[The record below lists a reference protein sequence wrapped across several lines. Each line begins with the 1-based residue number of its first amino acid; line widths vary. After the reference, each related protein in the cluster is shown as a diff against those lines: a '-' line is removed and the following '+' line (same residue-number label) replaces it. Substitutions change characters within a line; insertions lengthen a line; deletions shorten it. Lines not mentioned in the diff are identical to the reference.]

1 MKRKFELMAIIS
13 PAITDKEIEARIH
26 ELKELLGTEIVFEER
41 WGMRPT
47 AFKIKFQSKGY
58 YVVFNFMLESDLVKE
73 LEANL
78 RLIPDV
84 IRTLL
89 IQVPDDYKP
98 ITYKEVCD
106 GLEKMMKQKTE
117 KRFGGKPMLKKAEPE
132 IKAAVAPIAPVKKEL
147 KGEEIVK
154 PEPSRPAPSAEPKKE
169 EKKKSFD
176 QKLED
181 ILSDAD
187 LGL

>member
-13 PAITDKEIEARIH
+13 PGITDKEIEARIH
-26 ELKELLGTEIVFEER
+26 ELKELLGTEIVFEEH

-47 AFKIKFQSKGY
+47 AFKMKLQSKGY

-73 LEANL
+73 LEGNL
-78 RLIPDV
+78 RLVPDV
-84 IRTLL
+84 LRTLL
-89 IQVPDDYKP
+89 IQVPEDYKP
-98 ITYKEVCD
+98 ISSKEVLE
-106 GLEKMMKQKTE
+106 GLEKMMKAKTE
-117 KRFGGKPMLKKAEPE
+117 KRFGGKPVIKKAEPQVQGSPVPVKQE
-132 IKAAVAPIAPVKKEL
+132 LKAEPAPV
-147 KGEEIVK
+147 
-154 PEPSRPAPSAEPKKE
+154 AKKE
-169 EKKKSFD
+169 EKPVVAEPTKKKSFD

>member
-13 PAITDKEIEARIH
+13 PAITDKEIEGRVQ
-26 ELKELLGTEIVFEER
+26 ELKELLGNEVVFEEH
-41 WGMRPT
+41 WGMRPM
-47 AFKIKFQSKGY
+47 AYKIKLQSKGY

-78 RLIPDV
+78 RLVPDV
-84 IRTLL
+84 LRTLL
-89 IQVPDDYKP
+89 VQVPEDYKP
-98 ITYKEVCD
+98 ITSKEVLE
-106 GLEKMMKQKTE
+106 GLEKMMKAKTE
-117 KRFGGKPMLKKAEPE
+117 KRFSGKPVVKKGDLAE
-132 IKAAVAPIAPVKKEL
+132 KAMPIAPKKEA
-147 KGEEIVK
+147 KSEAV
-154 PEPSRPAPSAEPKKE
+154 PVSAEPAKPAVTEAPKKE
-169 EKKKSFD
+169 ERKKSFD

>member
-13 PAITDKEIEARIH
+13 PGITDKEIEARIH
-26 ELKELLGTEIVFEER
+26 ELKELLGTEIVFEEH
-41 WGMRPT
+41 WGMRPM
-47 AFKIKFQSKGY
+47 AYKIKLQSKGY

-73 LEANL
+73 LEGNL
-78 RLIPDV
+78 RLVPEV

-89 IQVPDDYKP
+89 VQVPDDYQP
-98 ITYKEVCD
+98 ITYKEVCE
-106 GLEKMMKQKTE
+106 GLEKMMKAKTE
-117 KRFGGKPMLKKAEPE
+117 KRFGGKPLVKKPIELKE
-132 IKAAVAPIAPVKKEL
+132 KAAARPPTQEL
-147 KGEEIVK
+147 KAAPALK
-154 PEPSRPAPSAEPKKE
+154 PELPKATPSPEPKKE